1 MCPTAAWCMG
11 QLLSGW
17 RSRFSTAQFWLHSS
31 SQQRARRQYAGGRR
45 GGSITKSARPKEQL
59 ALLSCCRV
67 LLLRKLSV
75 LYTYPAKLSNSLP
88 QLWYMRARDSTRV
101 EASAR
106 EPRALAG
113 VRPPGPL
120 EHRARSGASS
130 SSRATVRNWAGA
142 VHALAEC
149 CPQSWEGGFRSSLN
163 IAFNVS
169 ATQILCIL

>member
-1 MCPTAAWCMG
+1 MCPTAACCMG

-31 SQQRARRQYAGGRR
+31 SQHRARGANMPAAGAAWR

-67 LLLRKLSV
+67 LLLASKEALSIV
-75 LYTYPAKLSNSLP
+75 YIPCQAEQFAASTLIHA
-88 QLWYMRARDSTRV
+88 RARDSTRV

-120 EHRARSGASS
+120 EHRAR
-130 SSRATVRNWAGA
+130 
-142 VHALAEC
+142 ALAPAAAAAGPEC
-149 CPQSWEGGFRSSLN
+149 D
-163 IAFNVS
+163 
-169 ATQILCIL
+169 